1 MIYGIAEPRNNF
13 PVTIMAWSI
22 REIVSG
28 ESEQPTRHLVGH
40 IPQNSSGRASS
51 AIQSFDREKML
62 ITTSSG
68 RVYALL
74 GHPGE
79 NADAEFVWTHWKKI
93 NNAQSEKDVTNE
105 YYES

>member
-1 MIYGIAEPRNNF
+1 MIHGIPAPKDNF

-22 REIVSG
+22 REIVCG
-28 ESEQPTRHLVGH
+28 ESDQPTRHLIGH
-40 IPQNSSGRASS
+40 IPRNSSGRASS

-79 NADAEFVWTHWKKI
+79 NADAEFVWTHWKKSTTPK
-93 NNAQSEKDVTNE
+93 AKKM
-105 YYES
+105 